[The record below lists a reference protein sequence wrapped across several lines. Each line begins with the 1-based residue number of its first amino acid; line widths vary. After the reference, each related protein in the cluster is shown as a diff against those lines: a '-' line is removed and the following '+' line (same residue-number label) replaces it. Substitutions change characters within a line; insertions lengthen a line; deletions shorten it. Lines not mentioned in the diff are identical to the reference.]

1 MILLVNENKNMAAQL
16 GLELQVARGS
26 SDTAGLS
33 RSCLI
38 PSVEVEV
45 PGFSTSWYSLKVSPA
60 TARTLHESGKQRSV
74 AQCSSSSAVKNIHIQ
89 SH

>member
-1 MILLVNENKNMAAQL
+1 MILLVNENKNMGARL

-45 PGFSTSWYSLKVSPA
+45 PGFSTEYILVQSEGVSSDSPHFA
-60 TARTLHESGKQRSV
+60 VTAVER
-74 AQCSSSSAVKNIHIQ
+74 
-89 SH
+89 